1 MVFHYP
7 KVFQFN
13 NRSEFKSDVIK
24 LREIYNVEV
33 RRTAR
38 KYQQQNISFFKPKGA
53 QELHKPEKVSAI
65 SVKSLGIIVNNL
77 CNTKSLVMG
86 IKSKNT
92 IELNVVKVDKS
103 E

>member
-1 MVFHYP
+1 M
-7 KVFQFN
+7 
-13 NRSEFKSDVIK
+13 
-24 LREIYNVEV
+24 LRFEE
-33 RRTAR
+33 
-38 KYQQQNISFFKPKGA
+38 QQGNISNKISVFFKPKGA

-65 SVKSLGIIVNNL
+65 SVKNLGIIVNNL
-77 CNTKSLVMG
+77 CNTKSLVIG